1 MPPSGTASVWLR
13 LAIGTAAVLWILP
26 LWQVDLLPMLDY
38 PQQLAVAAIVRW
50 IGDPARGFG
59 QAYELA
65 LWRPQGLFEIVTAG
79 LAHLMPIDLAGKLV
93 LSLSMAGVLPASA
106 ALCRRNGRPEW
117 YALLALAVTY
127 NHTFFW
133 GFVDSLVALPLFL
146 GGLALADRLLEGT
159 FGWRSWL
166 LLAFVTALFYTAHLQ
181 MLVLFVGAVGWLAL
195 VRRPP
200 VRRFALQLSALLPG
214 LALGAGVLLWAHF
227 HADEVMSGF
236 QRYLDGQSTIL
247 CNTGIKVGRLAGLLF
262 GVYSDG
268 KQEMMGA
275 LLILIALILAA
286 SRLRKPADWNEALF
300 RSRFGLLA
308 GWIVLLY
315 FVVPE
320 FTHGYLVSERLIPV
334 AATVGVAALPRPS
347 LVRLRVAAA
356 LTVLL
361 LAWQLSAV
369 RDGFRTFN
377 VEAAGL
383 RRVLDQA
390 EPGHALAGLLYEQSN
405 STWMV
410 PADLLRHAPAYYQ
423 VFKGGRVLLSFVQ
436 FFNAPVRYRP
446 GQNWE
451 DRVLSVWWE
460 ADAWQFDLARDGDRF
475 RYFLVRG
482 GRGDLPRI
490 FGPRLARARVTSSV
504 RWHLV
509 DLGERPRQPETA
521 LSSSRP

>member
-1 MPPSGTASVWLR
+1 
-13 LAIGTAAVLWILP
+13 
-26 LWQVDLLPMLDY
+26 MLDY

-50 IGDPARGFG
+50 IGDPAHGFG

-65 LWRPQGLFEIVTAG
+65 LWHPQGLFEMATAG
-79 LAHLMPIDLAGKLV
+79 FAHLLPIDLAGKLV
-93 LSLSMAGVLPASA
+93 LSLSIAGVLPAAA

-127 NHTFFW
+127 GHVFFW

-146 GGLALADRLLEGT
+146 GGLALADRLFDRP

-166 LLAFVTALFYTAHLQ
+166 LLASVSALFYTAHLQ
-181 MLVLFVGAVGWLAL
+181 MLVLFVGAVSWLAL
-195 VRRPP
+195 VRRPWAG
-200 VRRFALQLSALLPG
+200 RLALQLSALLPG

-227 HADEVMSGF
+227 HAAEVMSGF

-247 CNTGIKVGRLAGLLF
+247 VNTKMKTDRLAGLLF

-275 LLILIALILAA
+275 LLLLVALVL
-286 SRLRKPADWNEALF
+286 SVRRFQRLGDWNEAMF
-300 RSRFGLLA
+300 RARFGLLA
-308 GWIVLLY
+308 GWIALLY
-315 FVVPE
+315 YVAPE
-320 FTHGYLVSERLIPV
+320 FTHGYLISERLVPV
-334 AATVGVAALPRPS
+334 AVSVGVAALPRPS
-347 LVRLRVAAA
+347 RIRLRVAAV
-356 LTVLL
+356 LTLLL

-383 RRVLDQA
+383 RRVLEHA
-390 EPGHALAGLLYEQSN
+390 EPGYALAGLLYEQSN

-410 PADLLRHAPAYYQ
+410 PADLLRHSPAYYQ
-423 VFKGGRVLLSFVQ
+423 VYRGGRVLLSFVQ

-451 DRVLSVWWE
+451 DRVLSHWRE
-460 ADAWQFDLARDGDRF
+460 ADAWQFDFARDGGRF

-482 GRGDLPRI
+482 GRSDLPLV

-509 DLGERPRQPETA
+509 DLGADR
-521 LSSSRP
+521 